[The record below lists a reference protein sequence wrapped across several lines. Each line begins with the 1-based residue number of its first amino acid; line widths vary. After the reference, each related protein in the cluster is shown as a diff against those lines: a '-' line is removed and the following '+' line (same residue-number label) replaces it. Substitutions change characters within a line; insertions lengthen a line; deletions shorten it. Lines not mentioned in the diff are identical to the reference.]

1 MYLEDDVVVLLI
13 SLSAVCLMKNN
24 VEPPDSSEGISGNF
38 PVSCQ

>member
-1 MYLEDDVVVLLI
+1 LYLEDDVVVLLI
-13 SLSAVCLMKNN
+13 SLSAACFVKNS